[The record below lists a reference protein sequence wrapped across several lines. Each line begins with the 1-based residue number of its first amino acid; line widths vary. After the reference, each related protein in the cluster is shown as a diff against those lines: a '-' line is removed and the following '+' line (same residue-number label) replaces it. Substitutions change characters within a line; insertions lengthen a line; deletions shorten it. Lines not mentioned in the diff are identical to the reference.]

1 MRIKIGL
8 VVTKY
13 FNDLVVELQKEFKNK
28 CELVYLPYTSFNEIK
43 DIYLNNKISLDGF
56 IFGGLAPYKYFLN
69 EFTSFE
75 KPFYHFEMDNGSFY
89 KLLFNISM
97 KNNLLDYS
105 RVFIDFIN
113 ESNNYLGLKEI
124 LPKERFP
131 ITLSKID
138 TFSENL
144 EEAII
149 DEHVRLWTDKK
160 IDLSITRVTCISEK
174 LEEKG
179 INHVLAIP
187 SMDYV
192 KNVINDV
199 LTDLEYIVLKNN
211 QICIANISIEN
222 IPDSYPNTNDDLDY
236 KFALLYD
243 ALVNF
248 NNKNDANFVI
258 QRIILGFEV
267 YTTRDSLLNITNNF
281 SGCSLLKY
289 LQEKLDFSVR
299 IGWGSGLTL
308 YQAKK
313 NAQLANKEASAHG
326 GNCSYAITE
335 DDSIIGPLNSETLLQ
350 YSNYQS
356 KEVADLSA
364 NLKVSPLTIQKIIGV
379 TNKLNT
385 NELSAEDLATN
396 LGITLRSANRIL
408 SKIVD
413 NNGASV
419 IQEKQ
424 EKLRGRPKKIYSIHF
439 KYF

>member
-13 FNDLVVELQKEFKNK
+13 FNDLVIELQNEFKNK
-28 CELVYLPYTSFNEIK
+28 CDLVYLPYTSFNEIK

-97 KNNLLDYS
+97 KDNLFDYS

-131 ITLSKID
+131 VTLPIID
-138 TFSENL
+138 TLSENL

-149 DEHVRLWTDKK
+149 DEHVRLWKDKK

-179 INHVLAIP
+179 IKHVLAIP

-199 LTDLEYIVLKNN
+199 LTDLEYVILKNN
-211 QICIANISIEN
+211 QICIANIAIEN
-222 IPDSYPNTNDDLDY
+222 IPDDHPNANDDLDY

-248 NNKNDANFVI
+248 NNKTDANFVI
-258 QRIILGFEV
+258 QRVILGFEV
-267 YTTRDSLLNITNNF
+267 YTTRDSLLKITNNL

-289 LQEKLDFSVR
+289 LQENLEFTVR

-313 NAQLANKEASAHG
+313 NAQLANKESLVHG
-326 GNCSYAITE
+326 GNCSFVITE
-335 DDSIIGPLNSETLLQ
+335 EATVIGPLNSDALLQ
-350 YSNYQS
+350 YSNYPTE
-356 KEVADLSA
+356 EVEHLSE

-424 EKLRGRPKKIYSIHF
+424 EKLRGRPKKIYAIHF